1 MSIYEANSIPP
12 RSQRLRLLTYFSLA
26 RHPGT
31 DNNFEYIEKYPALPS
46 PTLSKRTSDA
56 PPRSIILS
64 ARQSPRDRGE
74 GGWEGIGD
82 RIGRIPIM
90 ALRQTARFS
99 AIIFDIL
106 HEMRLPQLMRARA
119 RITHKVAQKP
129 PCLPSSPLRID
140 SNKN

>member
-64 ARQSPRDRGE
+64 ARQSPRDRG
-74 GGWEGIGD
+74 GGGLGGNRGSNRENPHYGAPPNCPIFCHYI
-82 RIGRIPIM
+82 RYPTRNAPSPINACTCTYYTQGRTKT
-90 ALRQTARFS
+90 ALPPFLSPSNRF
-99 AIIFDIL
+99 
-106 HEMRLPQLMRARA
+106 
-119 RITHKVAQKP
+119 K
-129 PCLPSSPLRID
+129 
-140 SNKN
+140 